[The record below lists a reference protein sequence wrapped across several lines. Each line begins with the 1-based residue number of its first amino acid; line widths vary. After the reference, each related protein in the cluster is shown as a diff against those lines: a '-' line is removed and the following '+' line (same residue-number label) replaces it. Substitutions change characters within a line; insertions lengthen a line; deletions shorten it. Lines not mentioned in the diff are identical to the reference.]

1 MTNKTIEYLKKSGWN
16 IDRNVDIEEYIQS
29 LHDDGYEVN
38 NLVRDF
44 LRNYGGLEILH
55 PHTKVALKTDKFH
68 FDAKEATESYFY
80 ETVEEYMLRVKE
92 KLVVVGECRSGHMV
106 ILLSH
111 SGKMYAGYDSELMKL
126 GDNIDAALVALC
138 EGKGIEGV

>member
-1 MTNKTIEYLKKSGWN
+1 MTNYTLELLKEAGWTSTRD
-16 IDRNVDIEEYIQS
+16 IDIDIYINALEEDDYEINS
-29 LHDDGYEVN
+29 LVF
-38 NLVRDF
+38 DF
-44 LRNYGGLEILH
+44 LKNYGGLKVSH
-55 PHTKVALKTDKFH
+55 PDTMVPSRMDEFH